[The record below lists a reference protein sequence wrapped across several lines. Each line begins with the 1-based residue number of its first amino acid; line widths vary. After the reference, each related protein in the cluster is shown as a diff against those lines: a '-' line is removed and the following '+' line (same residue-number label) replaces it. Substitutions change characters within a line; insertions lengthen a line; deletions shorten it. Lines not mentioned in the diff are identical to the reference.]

1 MLTRIDKLLLSDYR
15 HLDSSDECYFL
26 REYTPG
32 HGYAWS
38 IANGLISS
46 FKTSPTL
53 RDTPRWHEKGEAL
66 EQLARELQASVDPA
80 WLRRA
85 TLVPIPPSKAP
96 GHPEHDDR
104 MLQLLR
110 KLGPGPLDV
119 RELLYQ
125 ARSMDAAHV
134 SSVRPRPDDIVTSYR
149 IAKSLS
155 MPEPTQIGLFD
166 DVLTT
171 GAHFKAAQEFLR
183 AQFPGV
189 PIHGIFLARTVRLDR
204 AGAALQLP

>member
-1 MLTRIDKLLLSDYR
+1 MLTRLDKLLLSEYP

-38 IANGLISS
+38 IGNGLISS
-46 FKTSPTL
+46 FKTSPAL
-53 RDTPRWHEKGEAL
+53 RDTAQWDYKREAL
-66 EQLARELQASVDPA
+66 EQLARELQASIDPA

-85 TLVPIPPSKAP
+85 TLVPMPPSKAF

-104 MLQLLR
+104 MLQLLHR
-110 KLGPGPLDV
+110 LGPPPLDV

-125 ARSMDAAHV
+125 SSSMGTAHASPDRPQPEEIAAN
-134 SSVRPRPDDIVTSYR
+134 YR
-149 IAKSLS
+149 IFEVLA
-155 MPEPTQIGLFD
+155 EPAPATIGLFD

-171 GAHFKAAQEFLR
+171 GAHFKAAQEVLSR
-183 AQFPGV
+183 RFPGV
-189 PIHGIFLARTVRLDR
+189 PILGIFLARTVRTERIR
-204 AGAALQLP
+204 ATPPRP

>member
-1 MLTRIDKLLLSDYR
+1 MLTRIDKLLLREYP

-38 IANGLISS
+38 VANGLISS
-46 FKTSPTL
+46 FKTSPAL
-53 RDTPRWHEKGEAL
+53 RDTPQWGYKREAL

-85 TLVPIPPSKAP
+85 TLVPMPPSKAP

-104 MLQLLR
+104 MLQLLQ
-110 KLGPGPLDV
+110 KLGPAPLDV

-125 ARSMDAAHV
+125 ARSMDAAHA
-134 SSVRPRPDDIVTSYR
+134 SPDRPQPDEVAASYR
-149 IAKSLS
+149 ISETLS
-155 MPEPTQIGLFD
+155 EPAPTQIGLFD

-171 GAHFKAAQEFLR
+171 GAHFRAAQEVLR
-183 AQFPGV
+183 ARFPGV
-189 PIHGIFLARTVRLDR
+189 PIHGIFLARTVRLDK
-204 AGAALQLP
+204 AGTAPQLP